1 MINKFKLT
9 CLAFFSLLINNLVA
23 GDETR
28 SSRAYANNIVPS
40 AFIQTEDDKFTGS
53 AGWNS
58 GFTTLANRGIVEIGL
73 DEEKHIWHSGVFAIW
88 AKFDVQITD
97 ASLNVTTLTNQTLTV
112 NYNSADLSRYTDR
125 AQIVYP
131 NAYKIKVYNIV
142 FTTCPLTTAFASCTS
157 PYVQADAYIETNVTT
172 AKAYNFGFSTTFLL
186 PGDLSHT
193 INSTTQEME
202 IRWNTIVGA
211 EEYELEYT
219 FVDSYTSSFASSA
232 QVYDFNYDAT
242 RIITT
247 FNSYNIPL
255 TFEKGTIIYRVRPIG
270 RSATNQRME
279 GAWYGAPVAG
289 SISGSY
295 VQAVTAFNSDKF
307 NWSGTKTF
315 AENGKFGVGVNFL
328 DALGYS
334 HQNLARLNT
343 DGKSIVQ
350 NTLFDYYG
358 RPTINIL
365 PAPVNGKDLNYRL
378 ALNMYKATISSS
390 PVLFDKQVFGLCTA
404 TNNIC
409 ASAAFTLDPASS
421 AGAPK
426 YYSASNPNKE
436 GYQGFVPDAE
446 YIPYTQVKYKSDA
459 TNKIEKQTL
468 PGGLHTIGSSKEIK
482 YYYAQPTQV
491 ELDRLFG
498 SEAGRAKY
506 HYKNI
511 TIDPNGQTSVAYSD
525 NSGRTI
531 ATFLM
536 GLNPL
541 NVDPLPNMI
550 STVTL
555 TETLHVPPT
564 NDPDPVNK
572 CKEVNTTFFVASASV
587 EGYVY
592 HTTLGSFASTCV
604 TNPVCYDC
612 VYDLELSIKDDCG
625 NEIFDYD
632 ANVTTAPGFT
642 ASIGKQPPYAP
653 VTCGSGPTGTLI
665 AGATL
670 NTPVN
675 ITFPKAG
682 VYSVYKKIC
691 VSDDPLIDYTNHFV
705 DNRCDDKKCFLM
717 DSILAMMDFSACNQT
732 MTCTQC
738 NDLVTAYAPNN
749 GTVAVS
755 GTPVDLGGGV
765 VYTPTL
771 AVNGEPLTP
780 QQVSQLLENC
790 EKLCPPK
797 TTCEKYKKA
806 LLMDFYPGGQYA
818 DTVVNGP
825 NWQYSIF
832 NPSNSLPS
840 NVQFNTGTLVYQNAI
855 GNADFVQLNSV
866 NVPILSLTK
875 NQYIQYY
882 RQSWAKALLPY
893 HPEYCKMQFYC
904 NYVGLSMDYDDKMLG
919 INHYDSAC
927 AAGYFFPIN
936 TAFATYTPQS
946 CAASNY
952 DPFISL
958 TSVSTAFNNTVTA
971 FVNQIKTNFN
981 GSSNTSI
988 PVFDIYRYV
997 ICQTN
1002 PNAASGFVNDWLGKD
1017 SCRQDKDWLLFKQ
1030 FYLGKKA
1037 ALYHKLDSIYFLN
1050 PSAYGCSGS
1059 VNAPAGYSSHFPN
1072 ISGTLNTLFPTSTTN
1087 LYAAMNTPTVP
1098 FTPSASSNFTAS
1110 LNALTSTM
1118 NSSMNSSLTSQCTTA
1133 CNSYTNYW
1141 YTTLNSGCIAFG
1153 NASSTVKN
1161 NIINALVGVCMNGC
1175 DYNSNLA
1182 GASTTSPS
1190 NAYLLPSTAISVTS
1204 FQQVLNYYL
1213 GGSISNS
1220 VCSAIILTQP
1230 APYPATTP
1238 TAQTLS
1244 SCKCDQILKNE
1255 SDYYAKSI
1263 AIPSQLPAGVN
1274 SSWKLF
1280 RYNNGF
1286 DLPEYN
1292 ILKCICR
1299 AATNNTWSP
1308 GHTWTSPQLSSLAQ
1322 NTMAVNP
1329 KLTCTSCM
1337 KCTDV
1342 VTAIEGLF
1350 SQLTNTASYVGNVI
1364 GAITQDSTNQ
1374 IYAIASLNNTF
1385 GVHPFQDYLDLYA
1398 DCKTYTTTATAQTFT
1413 NTITDEALDL
1423 FRYMNQLVQDR
1434 YLVKAPG
1441 PSRPAKLCT
1450 DSKYFLSSLYTGALP
1465 NTPATL
1471 NYSYTI
1477 TGNTLNFQ
1485 IKNSSTIILSVNL
1498 TYPLSYTGNWQS
1510 FNYLANM
1517 VAYCPTPVSGGN
1529 NYGFQVQ
1536 ATDNQFSVIT
1546 LTGSIANSAF
1556 PITVLS
1562 SGTSPVP
1569 QLCPKKPKKV
1579 NTCAINL
1586 INSALTQANMLNNL
1600 NLDSLKAQFQNK
1612 YKNACYNAINETFI
1626 RRYNGADEYEY
1637 TLFYYDESG
1646 NLQRTIAPNGVII
1659 LNSVVTPITTTPV
1672 YPVHSNING
1681 VDLRYANDY
1690 RYSAYDQPI
1699 KETTIDGGAT
1709 NYFYDEVGRIMAS
1722 QNAKQ
1727 AALSTLTNFVYSY
1740 TLYDDFGR
1748 VKEIGQMTTTSTF
1761 ASAGAFI
1768 NGSAF
1773 PAIVSAATR
1782 TQVTQTYYDDL
1793 PTAYISGIANAYFA
1807 ISTNTLSNLRNR
1819 VACVM
1824 YKENPTGAYDF
1835 ATYYSYDDHGNVKHM
1850 VQENNTLPGN
1860 LHGDPVKKENLF
1872 KIIDYKYELI
1882 SGNMIQAIY
1891 QKDLPDQLIHNY
1903 FYDGDNRLHEVYTS
1917 YDNVNFDMDAKY
1929 FYYEHGPLARIERA
1943 DKQVQGS
1950 DYMYTIHGWIKGIN
1964 GEALNMNS
1972 DAGKDGTANNIYLS
1986 SFNKI
1991 HNYFAQDAM
2000 SFSLNYY
2007 NSNGKKDYKAIKDA
2021 NFNTTTDVNPQMS
2034 LTNLYNNT
2042 LPFYLD
2048 VLGAGNGASLY
2059 NGNIS
2064 SMVTSFIDKDPSNTI
2079 AHKTPFPLLT
2089 AYRYD
2094 QLHRITKMRS
2104 FRSYVNNTWNTPSGL
2119 NYDDSYKMNIAY
2131 DPNGNIQ
2138 SLFRNGADPAL
2149 RPLGNLAMDDL
2160 LYSYYKSFAEGGIV
2174 MNNSYNSNK
2183 LACITDN
2190 VATGN
2195 YTDDIDHYN
2204 CSEQFKRYEY
2214 DEIGNLTKDNGEC
2227 IDEILWSVDRKV
2239 REVKR
2244 SVTELVAQ
2252 AKTLPDVEYQYN
2264 AMRQRVVKIVKPR
2277 DAVTKALKTP
2287 SYWQYTYYIYDASGN
2302 VMATYDRS
2310 TTNIATDTYQDK
2322 VSLSEHHIYGSER
2335 LALARPS
2342 NTLSQ
2347 WSYSFTT
2354 CGGEPDQSTCRTMI
2368 TTINPNL
2375 PNFTVPYKAYRGL
2388 GYKEFELN
2396 NHLGNVIA
2404 TVSDRK
2410 IAAAYDPGT
2419 CVVVYDMNS
2428 GAPATIYPQNMTLA
2442 ATAGSLQCTIQ
2453 MVGISGIDAKL
2464 GTNIPAGSYLIE
2476 YDWDPGTLTL
2486 ADGVFIQPFDHNGT
2500 FYMGSYFCN
2509 GSFVPP
2515 AGHYSFVY
2523 TPTIVGPAVSTYVA
2537 FYTYA
2542 PISNNSFKIDNLSM
2556 CPLNAPPA
2564 VTSYTADIL
2573 MHTDYYAF
2581 GQEMPARK
2589 YVASDYRYS
2598 FNGKEKDKD
2607 LSTGAQNFGMREYD
2621 ERIGRFFNR
2630 DPFTKYLPNKTPYAF
2645 AGNSPI
2651 TFLDEGGGYM
2661 IVPEVCGVSGK
2672 KLKAL
2677 QEIAMAV
2684 STLANE
2690 RGADGVAGNNQFVT
2704 IFMQSAGITDRK
2716 KALEILT
2723 YGTGPVVIVSKD
2735 PTIMTSARGDL
2746 AAGKYLGANI
2756 GSSKEFIFINSRIID
2771 GAVGDK
2777 IDMGDGQISLNSKLE
2792 AVVTLWHEGIHYAD
2806 NLDCIPQN
2814 GEPGTAGETALFGF
2828 NPGYRTI
2835 SEYRS
2840 GNITDGQGNAV
2851 PNPPPLIS
2859 QPGYFLGTKKAQ
2871 LDFWNRANVNRN
2883 TIGGFNPTYNTAK
2896 IIEMSKEA
2904 IKWIKKILG
2913 PTVYG
2918 DDRFLN

>member
-9 CLAFFSLLINNLVA
+9 CLAFFSLFINNLIA

-28 SSRAYANNIVPS
+28 SSRAYANNLVSS

-53 AGWNS
+53 GGWNS
-58 GFTTLANRGIVEIGL
+58 SFTTLANRGVVEIGI
-73 DEEKHIWHSGVFAIW
+73 DEEKHIWHSGAFAIW
-88 AKFDVQITD
+88 AKYDVQITD

-112 NYNSADLSRYTDR
+112 NYNSADLTRYTDR
-125 AQIVYP
+125 AQVIYP

-142 FTTCPLTTAFASCTS
+142 FTTCPLNTSFASCTS
-157 PYVQADAYIETNVTT
+157 PYTQADAYIETNVTT
-172 AKAYNFGFSTTFLL
+172 AKAYNFGFSTSFSL
-186 PGDLSHT
+186 PTDLNHT
-193 INSTTQEME
+193 VNSTTQEME
-202 IRWNTIVGA
+202 ISWNTIVGA

-219 FVDSYTSSFASSA
+219 FVDSYSSIFGSSA
-232 QVYDFNYDAT
+232 QVYDFEHDAT
-242 RIITT
+242 RIVTT
-247 FNSYNIPL
+247 FNSYFIPL
-255 TFEKGTIIYRVRPIG
+255 TFERGTIIYRVRPIG
-270 RSATNQRME
+270 RSNSNQRIE

-289 SISGSY
+289 SIPGSY
-295 VQAVTAFNSDKF
+295 SQAVNAFNADKF
-307 NWSGTKTF
+307 NWSGVKTF
-315 AENGKFGVGVNFL
+315 AENGKSGVGVNFL

-334 HQNLARLNT
+334 RQNIARLNT
-343 DGKSIVQ
+343 DAKSIVQ

-358 RPTINIL
+358 RPTINVL
-365 PAPVNGKDLNYRL
+365 PAPLSGKDFNYRL
-378 ALNMYKATISSS
+378 ALNMYKATSVST
-390 PVLFDKQVFGLCTA
+390 PVLFDKQIFGLCTS

-409 ASAAFTLDPASS
+409 ASGAFTLDPASS
-421 AGAPK
+421 NGAPK
-426 YYSASNPNKE
+426 YYSASNPNKD

-446 YIPYTQVKYKSDA
+446 YIPYTQVKYKSDGL
-459 TNKIEKQTL
+459 NRLEKQTL

-491 ELDRLFG
+491 ELDRIFG

-511 TIDPNGQTSVAYSD
+511 TIDPNGQTSAAYVD
-525 NSGRTI
+525 NSGRVI

-541 NVDPLPNMI
+541 NVDALPNMV

-572 CKEVNTTFFVASASV
+572 CKEVNTTFFVSSASI
-587 EGYVY
+587 EGYIY
-592 HTTLGSFASTCV
+592 HTTLGSFASTCI

-625 NEIFDYD
+625 NEVFDYD

-642 ASIGKQPPYAP
+642 ASIGKQPPYIP

-670 NTPVN
+670 NTPIN

-691 VSDDPLIDYTNHFV
+691 VSDDPVIDYTNHFV
-705 DNRCDDKKCFLM
+705 DNRCDDKKCSLM
-717 DSILAMMDFSACNQT
+717 DSILSMMDFSACNLT
-732 MTCTQC
+732 MTCSQC
-738 NDLVTAYAPNN
+738 NELVNGYSPSN

-755 GTPVDLGGGV
+755 GTPVDLGGGQI
-765 VYTPTL
+765 YTPTV
-771 AVNGEPLTP
+771 AVNAGTLTP
-780 QQVSQLLENC
+780 QQLSEALENC
-790 EKLCPPK
+790 DKLCPPK

-825 NWQYSIF
+825 KWQYSIF
-832 NPSNSLPS
+832 NASNSLPS
-840 NVQFNTGTLVYQNAI
+840 NIQFNTGTLVYQNAI
-855 GNADFVQLNSV
+855 GNADFVQLNNV
-866 NVPILSLTK
+866 NIPILALTK
-875 NQYIQYY
+875 IQYIQYY
-882 RQSWAKALLPY
+882 RKSWAKALLQY

-904 NYVGLSMDYDDKMLG
+904 TDIGLSMDYDDKMLG

-958 TSVSTAFNNTVTA
+958 GSLSTAFNNTVTS
-971 FVNQIKTNFN
+971 FVNQISTNFN
-981 GSSNTSI
+981 GASNTSI

-997 ICQTN
+997 MCQTN
-1002 PNAASGFVNDWLGKD
+1002 SAAASGFVNDWLGKD

-1030 FYLGKKA
+1030 FYIGKKA
-1037 ALYHKLDSIYFLN
+1037 ALYQNLESIYFLN
-1050 PSAYGCSGS
+1050 PSAYGCTGS
-1059 VNAPAGYSSHFPN
+1059 VNPPSGYLSHFPN
-1072 ISGTLNTLFPTSTTN
+1072 ISNTLNTLFASSSN
-1087 LYAAMNTPTVP
+1087 SLYVAMNTPTAP
-1098 FTPSASSNFTAS
+1098 MTPTASSSFTSALNS
-1110 LNALTSTM
+1110 LNTTM
-1118 NSSMNSSLTSQCTTA
+1118 NSSMNSTLTSQCTTA

-1153 NASSTVKN
+1153 NASSPIKN

-1182 GASTTSPS
+1182 GASTTSPG
-1190 NAYLLPSTAISVTS
+1190 NGYILPATSVTVTS

-1213 GGSISNS
+1213 TGSISTS
-1220 VCSAIILTQP
+1220 VCSSIILTQP
-1230 APYPATTP
+1230 GPYPASTP

-1255 SDYYAKSI
+1255 SDYYQKVI
-1263 AIPSQLPAGVN
+1263 TSQLPLGVN

-1280 RYNNGF
+1280 RYVNGF

-1308 GHTWTSPQLSSLAQ
+1308 GHTWTTPQLNALAQ

-1329 KLTCTSCM
+1329 KLKCNSCM

-1350 SQLTNTASYVGNVI
+1350 SQLTNTVSYVGNVI

-1374 IYAIASLNNTF
+1374 IFAIASLNNTF
-1385 GVHPFQDYLDLYA
+1385 GSHPFQDYLDLYA
-1398 DCKTYTTTATAQTFT
+1398 DCKAYTATATAQTFT

-1423 FRYMNQLVQDR
+1423 FRYMNQLVQDK
-1434 YLVKAPG
+1434 YLVKVPG

-1450 DSKYFLSSLYTGALP
+1450 DSKYFLSSLYNGALP

-1477 TGNTLNFQ
+1477 TGNNLNFQ

-1517 VAYCPTPVSGGN
+1517 VAYCPIPVSGGN

-1536 ATDNQFSVIT
+1536 ATDNLFSTVT

-1562 SGTSPVP
+1562 SGASPVP
-1569 QLCPKKPKKV
+1569 QLCPKKPKKI

-1586 INSALTQANMLNNL
+1586 VNSALTQANMLNQIY
-1600 NLDSLKAQFQNK
+1600 LDSLKAQFQNN
-1612 YKNACYNAINETFI
+1612 YKNACYNSINETFI
-1626 RRYNGADEYEY
+1626 RKYNGADEYEY

-1646 NLQRTIAPNGVII
+1646 NLQRTIAPNGVIPLI
-1659 LNSVVTPITTTPV
+1659 SVVAPITGSPI
-1672 YPVHSNING
+1672 YPAHSNING
-1681 VDLRYANDY
+1681 VDLRYVNDY
-1690 RYSAYDQPI
+1690 RYSTYNQPLI
-1699 KETTIDGGAT
+1699 EKTIDGGVT
-1709 NYFYDEVGRIMAS
+1709 KYYYDEVGRIMGS

-1727 AALSTLTNFVYSY
+1727 AALSTATNFVYSY

-1748 VKEIGQMTTTSTF
+1748 VKELGQMTTINTF
-1761 ASAGAFI
+1761 ASAGQFVNSSFFA
-1768 NGSAF
+1768 G
-1773 PAIVSAATR
+1773 IVSAATR

-1793 PTAYISGIANAYFA
+1793 PSFNISTIANTYFA
-1807 ISTNTLSNLRNR
+1807 LSTNTLSNLRNR

-1824 YKENPTGAYDF
+1824 YKENPASPYDF

-1850 VQENNTLPGN
+1850 VQENNTLPLN
-1860 LHGDPVKKENLF
+1860 LQGDPAKKENLF
-1872 KIIDYKYELI
+1872 KIIDYKYELM
-1882 SGNMIQAIY
+1882 SGNMVQAIY
-1891 QKDLPDQLIHNY
+1891 QKDFPDQLIHNY
-1903 FYDGDNRLHEVYTS
+1903 FYDADNRLHEVYTS
-1917 YDNVNFDMDAKY
+1917 FDNVNFDMDAKY
-1929 FYYEHGPLARIERA
+1929 FYYEHGPLARVERA

-1950 DYMYTIHGWIKGIN
+1950 DYMYTIHRWIKGIN
-1964 GEALNMNS
+1964 GEALNINS
-1972 DAGKDGTANNIYLS
+1972 DAGKDGTANNSYLS
-1986 SFNKI
+1986 SYNKI

-2021 NFNTTTDVNPQMS
+2021 NFNTTTDINPQMS
-2034 LTNLYNNT
+2034 LSNLYNNT

-2048 VLGAGNGASLY
+2048 VAGAGNGASLY

-2064 SMVTSFIDKDPSNTI
+2064 SMVTSFIDKDPINTI
-2079 AHKTPFPLLT
+2079 ANKTPFPLLT
-2089 AYRYD
+2089 GYRYD

-2104 FRSYVNNTWNTPSGL
+2104 FRSMSNNSWNAPSIS
-2119 NYDDSYKMNIAY
+2119 NYDDSYRMDLSY

-2138 SLFRNGADPAL
+2138 TLFRNGADPTL
-2149 RPLGNLAMDDL
+2149 SSGSNLAMDDL
-2160 LYSYYKSFAEGGIV
+2160 FYSYYKSVIEGGV
-2174 MNNSYNSNK
+2174 VTNNSYNSNK
-2183 LACITDN
+2183 LACVTDN
-2190 VATGN
+2190 VPSSN
-2195 YTDDIDHYN
+2195 YTDDIDFYN
-2204 CSEQFKRYEY
+2204 CTERSKRYEY
-2214 DEIGNLTKDNGEC
+2214 DEIGNLTKDNAEC
-2227 IDEILWSVDRKV
+2227 IDEIVWSTDRKV

-2244 SVTELVAQ
+2244 SVSELITQ
-2252 AKTLPDVEYQYN
+2252 GKTLPDVEYQYN

-2277 DAVTKALKTP
+2277 DPSTKALKTP
-2287 SYWQYTYYIYDASGN
+2287 SYWLHTYYVYDASGN

-2310 TTNIATDTYQDK
+2310 TTNIATDSYQDK
-2322 VSLSEHHIYGSER
+2322 VSLSELDIYGSDR

-2347 WSYSFTT
+2347 WSYSFVT
-2354 CGGEPDQSTCRTMI
+2354 CGGDPDFSTCRTMI
-2368 TTINPNL
+2368 TTINPTL
-2375 PNFTVPYKAYRGL
+2375 PNFTSPYKAYRAL
-2388 GYKEFELN
+2388 GYKEFELD

-2410 IAAAYDPGT
+2410 IPAAYDPGS
-2419 CVVVYDMNS
+2419 CIVVYDMNS
-2428 GAPATIYPQNMTLA
+2428 GVPATIYPQNMTLA
-2442 ATAGSLQCTIQ
+2442 ATGGSLQCTIQ
-2453 MVGISGIDAKL
+2453 MVGISGIDSKL

-2476 YDWDPGTLTL
+2476 YDWDPGTLTV
-2486 ADGVFIQPFDHNGT
+2486 ADGVFILPFDHNGT
-2500 FYMGSYFCN
+2500 FYFGSYFCD
-2509 GSFVPP
+2509 GTFVPP

-2523 TPTIVGPAVSTYVA
+2523 TPTMTGPAFSTYLA

-2564 VTSYTADIL
+2564 VTSYTSDIL

-2621 ERIGRFFNR
+2621 QRIGRFFNR

-2661 IVPEVCGVSGK
+2661 IVPEVCGVSGE

-2684 STLANE
+2684 STLAKENAGDNE
-2690 RGADGVAGNNQFVT
+2690 FVT
-2704 IFMQSAGITDRK
+2704 QFMIASGLNNRTR
-2716 KALEILT
+2716 ALEILT
-2723 YGTGPVVIVSKD
+2723 YGSGPIVVVSND
-2735 PTIMTSARGDL
+2735 PDIMNSARGDMSG
-2746 AAGKYLGANI
+2746 GKYHGANL
-2756 GSSKEFIFINSRIID
+2756 SSTKEFIFINSDIIS
-2771 GAVGDK
+2771 GATGK
-2777 IDMGDGQISLNSKLE
+2777 KNGRGDGQVTLNSQIVGLI
-2792 AVVTLWHEGIHYAD
+2792 ALWHEGIHYAD
-2806 NLDCIPQN
+2806 NLDCNPQK
-2814 GEPGTAGETALFGF
+2814 GVEPGILGENNLFGYEPGYGTLSGYRAGKPVDNNGILISNPQPLNNKPTYFLGDKTSIKDFWDRANKNQNTIRGF
-2828 NPGYRTI
+2828 NP
-2835 SEYRS
+2835 
-2840 GNITDGQGNAV
+2840 A
-2851 PNPPPLIS
+2851 
-2859 QPGYFLGTKKAQ
+2859 
-2871 LDFWNRANVNRN
+2871 
-2883 TIGGFNPTYNTAK
+2883 YNTTK

-2904 IKWIKKILG
+2904 FKWIQKILG
-2913 PTVYG
+2913 PASYG
-2918 DDRFLN
+2918 NDRYLD